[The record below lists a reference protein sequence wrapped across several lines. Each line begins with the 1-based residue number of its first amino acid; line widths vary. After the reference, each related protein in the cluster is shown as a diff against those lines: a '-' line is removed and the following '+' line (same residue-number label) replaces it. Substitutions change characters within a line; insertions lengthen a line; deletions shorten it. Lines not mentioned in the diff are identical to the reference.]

1 MKPVMWL
8 SLVVSGT
15 LIVGCSSSSTTPGS
29 TGGSAGIGGNSSTS
43 QATSAG
49 GSTQTGSSATGG
61 TSAASTSCSKTCG
74 ALEECGSKGLC
85 VAKMVSITAST
96 NYKIDVT
103 AVTQGQYKAWLATN
117 PALPTS
123 TDPPCGW
130 KADPDGTLGENY
142 AIKGGIYDG
151 ADADTYP
158 VYMVDWCDSYAYC
171 QAVGKHLCGKIGGGT
186 NAYTD
191 FADATKSQW
200 YNVCSSGG
208 TNKYPYGTTYNATY
222 CDGHDYNT
230 TAPGTVVAGSLSHCQ
245 SSTAGFT
252 GVYDLSGNVREW
264 EDSCSSGTDANGVD
278 ATCRVRGGDYY
289 STNTQLACDFADG
302 AQRSNAGYNA
312 VGFRC
317 CSG

>member
-1 MKPVMWL
+1 M
-8 SLVVSGT
+8 
-15 LIVGCSSSSTTPGS
+15 
-29 TGGSAGIGGNSSTS
+29 
-43 QATSAG
+43 
-49 GSTQTGSSATGG
+49 
-61 TSAASTSCSKTCG
+61 
-74 ALEECGSKGLC
+74 
-85 VAKMVSITAST
+85 
-96 NYKIDVT
+96 
-103 AVTQGQYKAWLATN
+103 
-117 PALPTS
+117 PTS

-142 AIKGGIYDG
+142 AIKGGIYGGTDT
-151 ADADTYP
+151 DTYDTYP

-208 TNKYPYGTTYNATY
+208 ANKYPYGATYNAAY
-222 CDGHDYNT
+222 CDGYDYNT
-230 TAPGTVVAGSLSHCQ
+230 TTQGTVAAGSLSHCQ
-245 SSTAGFT
+245 SSTAGYT

-264 EDSCSSGTDANGVD
+264 EDSCSSGTHANGD
-278 ATCRVRGGDYY
+278 NTTCRVRGGDYY
-289 STNTQLACDFADG
+289 SKDTSDQHELACDFADG
-302 AQRSNAGYNA
+302 AQRSNSGYNA

>member
-1 MKPVMWL
+1 
-8 SLVVSGT
+8 
-15 LIVGCSSSSTTPGS
+15 
-29 TGGSAGIGGNSSTS
+29 
-43 QATSAG
+43 
-49 GSTQTGSSATGG
+49 
-61 TSAASTSCSKTCG
+61 
-74 ALEECGSKGLC
+74 
-85 VAKMVSITAST
+85 MVSITAST

-103 AVTQGQYKAWLATN
+103 AVTTGQYKAWLATN

-130 KADPDGTLGENY
+130 KADPTGTLGETY
-142 AIKGGIYDG
+142 AIKGGITDG
-151 ADADTYP
+151 DDHP
-158 VYMVDWCDSYAYC
+158 VFYVDWCDSYAYC
-171 QAVGKHLCGKIGGGT
+171 KAVGKHLCGKIGGGT

-208 TNKYPYGTTYNATY
+208 LNKYPYGATYNATY
-222 CDGHDYNT
+222 CDGKDYNT
-230 TAPGTVVAGSLSHCQ
+230 TVQGTVTAGSLSHCQ

-264 EDSCSSGTDANGVD
+264 EDSCSTGTDASGD
-278 ATCRVRGGDYY
+278 DTTCRVRGGDYY
-289 STNTQLACDFADG
+289 ATGAQLACDFSDG
-302 AQRSNAGYNA
+302 AQRSLAGYNA

>member
-1 MKPVMWL
+1 MKPAMWL

-15 LIVGCSSSSTTPGS
+15 LILGCSSSSSTPSGN
-29 TGGSAGIGGNSSTS
+29 TGGSAGTGGNSS
-43 QATSAG
+43 
-49 GSTQTGSSATGG
+49 TGG
-61 TSAASTSCSKTCG
+61 TSAASTSCTKTCG
-74 ALEECGSKGLC
+74 ALEECGSNGLC

-103 AVTQGQYKAWLATN
+103 AVTTGQYKAWLATN

-130 KADPDGTLGENY
+130 KADPTGTLGETY
-142 AIKGGIYDG
+142 AIQGGIYSG
-151 ADADTYP
+151 ADEDTHP
-158 VYMVDWCDSYAYC
+158 VFMVDWCDAYTYC
-171 QAVGKHLCGKIGGGT
+171 KTVGKHLCGKIGGGT
-186 NAYTD
+186 NAYAD
-191 FADATKSQW
+191 FADATKSQM
-200 YNVCSSGG
+200 YRACSSGG
-208 TNKYPYGTTYNATY
+208 VNKYPYGATYNATN
-222 CDGHDYNT
+222 CDGLEYNT
-230 TAPGTVVAGSLSHCQ
+230 TIQQTVVAGSLSTCQ

-264 EDSCSSGTDANGVD
+264 EDSCSDGTDPTGVD

-289 STNTQLACDFADG
+289 ATSTQLACDFSDG
-302 AQRSNAGYNA
+302 AQRYNAGYNA